1 MHRLMRASIVSFGF
15 ALALA
20 GTSFAQT
27 TQVPAP
33 QVPVIGSPWWQIA
46 GNPNLG
52 PLTNPQQQPVDFAIW
67 QAADGTWQLWSCIR
81 GTNCGGFSRL
91 FHRWEGRD
99 ITAPNWTP
107 MGIAMQA
114 DPTLG
119 ELPGGLQ
126 APHVYLHQGVWYM
139 VYGDF
144 MRICLARST
153 DGKNF
158 TRVLRDNGQPN
169 LFDGPFLNTRDP
181 MLLRFGGL
189 WLCYYTGSQAQLPY
203 YGAVFCRTS
212 ADMKYWSEPLFVC
225 AGGLASTPA
234 TPFDA
239 ECPFVLERNGFFYLF
254 RNQIYGPL
262 AQNTQYASRD
272 PFNFGVGHDRY
283 RIGTLPVAAPEIVV
297 HNRNYYIAALNPNLD
312 GIRIAKLG
320 WTP

>member
-1 MHRLMRASIVSFGF
+1 MRVPVVSFGL

-20 GTSFAQT
+20 STIVAQS
-27 TQVPAP
+27 P
-33 QVPVIGSPWWQIA
+33 QVPVINGPWWQIA

-52 PLTNPQQQPVDFAIW
+52 PLTTPQQQPVDFSIW

-99 ITAPNWTP
+99 ITASNWIP

-119 ELPGGLQ
+119 EQPGGLQ
-126 APHVYLHQGVWYM
+126 APHVFTHEGVYYM

-144 MRICLARST
+144 MRICLARSF
-153 DGKNF
+153 DGKTF

-169 LFDGPFLNTRDP
+169 LFDGPYLNTRDP
-181 MLLRFGGL
+181 MVLRLGNL
-189 WLCYYTGSQAQLPY
+189 WLCYYTGLQTQMPY
-203 YGAVFCRTS
+203 AAVFCRTS
-212 ADMKYWSEPLFVC
+212 ADLKYWSEPMFVC
-225 AGGLASTPA
+225 AGGTASSPP
-234 TPFDA
+234 TPFDS
-239 ECPFVLERNGFFYLF
+239 ECPFVLERNGWFYLF

-283 RIGTLPVAAPEIVV
+283 RIGTLPIAAPEIVV
-297 HNRNYYIAALNPNLD
+297 HDGHYYIAALNPNLD
-312 GIRIAKLG
+312 GVRVAKLD
-320 WTP
+320 WRP